1 MQIMKILKHLFI
13 CILCTC
19 CLCFTSFADSNLPFG
34 DVGEGGNW
42 LIKDNIDIVNTNMGD
57 DMKSFQNKFNTNLQS
72 SNFVPLEA
80 KIGLAFMKAL
90 SSIDYVLQLSLVRF
104 MIIFLFFMYA
114 FWIGLEAYKMIREST
129 DYKTVLYDIFKKG
142 IIIVVW
148 AMVLDYGPAKIFTM
162 IITPIISFG
171 TYLSNFILSSVAE
184 TYNVKIYD
192 TCATIQNYVAAN
204 SSDKML
210 INPETAANIMCLPA
224 RLSVYFYHAIGL
236 GFNWIIN
243 GFGKSATAV
252 VMGIVSIFVFAKCIL
267 KYAFMTLGIVADLFL
282 TLLMLPF
289 TALAEAMP
297 TTKESNYAGQIF
309 SGLLKV
315 FNTKKLSE
323 VIGVFVNTAIYFV
336 SLSLVIAVAASLL
349 SYIIRTD
356 QNNTYVVAS
365 AMTTILCG
373 WLILHI
379 LGEADKLAET
389 IGGKIDNS
397 FGKKL
402 VEDTKNL
409 WSSTKK
415 LGLKL
420 VKIWASS

>member
-42 LIKDNIDIVNTNMGD
+42 LIKDNIDIVNTSMRD
-57 DMKSFQNKFNTNLQS
+57 DMKSFQNKFDTNLHS
-72 SNFVPLEA
+72 SDFVPLEA

-90 SSIDYVLQLSLVRF
+90 SSIDSVLQLSLVRF

-114 FWIGLEAYKMIREST
+114 FWIGLTAYKMIREST

-162 IITPIISFG
+162 IMTPIISFG

-184 TYNVKIYD
+184 TYNVTIYD

-210 INPETAANIMCLPA
+210 VNPETAANIMCLPA

-236 GFNWIIN
+236 GFNWIIS
-243 GFGKSATAV
+243 GFGKSATSV

-297 TTKESNYAGQIF
+297 PIKEDNYAGQIF

-323 VIGVFVNTAIYFV
+323 VISVFINTALYFV
-336 SLSLVIAVAASLL
+336 SLSLVIAITASLL
-349 SYIIRTD
+349 SYIIKTD
-356 QNNTYVVAS
+356 QNSTYVVAS

-373 WLILHI
+373 GLILHI
-379 LGEADKLAET
+379 LNEADKLAET

-402 VEDTKNL
+402 IDDTKNM

-415 LGLKL
+415 FTMKL
-420 VKIWASS
+420 IKAWASS